1 MSDNTQ
7 HSKAP
12 DGAGERNLSGAL
24 EAWRD
29 LLGRDWVLTGEADI
43 ARYARTCSS
52 SSREALAILK
62 PKCRDQ
68 VVEIVRIARR
78 HKTPLYPISTGQNW
92 GYGDACP
99 VRDGQVI
106 LDLSR
111 MNCIHEVDA
120 ELGYAVIEP
129 GVTQRQLSD
138 YLTAHHIPFWC
149 DCTGA
154 GPNTSFIG
162 NIVERGFGHT
172 PYGNRLQTVSGME
185 VVLGTGEVLQ
195 TGFGHYPNAR
205 TTYLY
210 PYGVGPF
217 MDGLFTQSNFGIVTR
232 IGLWLLPIPESFC
245 PYLVLFQEDED
256 LFGALPQLQR
266 LRMQRILHSLP
277 HIGNDLRALS
287 TDKPFPRDR
296 IPGAARLTPE
306 LRAELRQKA
315 GIGAWAMSG
324 AFYGTRAQV
333 RLHRRLLKR
342 ALRGVKVR
350 ILFLP
355 AWLLRLAQRLVRVC
369 DRFGIWPSLGKKI
382 RAAQALA
389 DMHSG
394 IPTGFFLRGAFWRKQ
409 EGWPADLDDDTDLAG
424 EQVGIL
430 WMAPILPF
438 CADDLSSLTRE
449 MDELFAR
456 HGFDC
461 HVTVNMINERA
472 LAAVYTIDYDA
483 EDNDE
488 TARART
494 CYDEGVE
501 NIYALG
507 YPIYRASQRGMDLLV
522 SHSGDTFWETV
533 SRLKLVL
540 DPDGIIAPGRYE
552 CVCVGEGEESMTA
565 GAGD

>member
-1 MSDNTQ
+1 MSESAQ
-7 HSKAP
+7 YSKGS
-12 DGAGERNLSGAL
+12 DSSRKQNFSGAL
-24 EAWRD
+24 TAWRD
-29 LLGRDWVLTGEADI
+29 LLGHGWVLTSEVDI
-43 ARYARTCSS
+43 AHYARTCSN
-52 SSREALAILK
+52 SSRQALAILK
-62 PKCRDQ
+62 PASRDE
-68 VVEIVRIARR
+68 VVEIVKIARR
-78 HKTPLYPISTGQNW
+78 YKIPLYPISTGQNW

-99 VRDGQVI
+99 VHDGQVI

-138 YLTAHHIPFWC
+138 YLAEHQIPFWC

-154 GPNTSFIG
+154 GPNSSFIG

-195 TGFGHYPNAR
+195 TGFGHYPNAK
-205 TTYLY
+205 TTHLY

-256 LFGALPQLQR
+256 LFRVLPDLQR
-266 LRMQRILHSLP
+266 LRMQRILHSVP

-296 IPGAARLTPE
+296 LPRTARLTTK

-333 RLHRRLLKR
+333 RLHRHLLKR
-342 ALRGVKVR
+342 ALRGVKAKV
-350 ILFLP
+350 IFLP
-355 AWLLRLAQRLVRVC
+355 AWLLRLAQHLVRFF
-369 DRFGIWPSLGKKI
+369 DNLGILPSLGKKI

-389 DMHSG
+389 NMHSG
-394 IPTGFFLRGAFWRKQ
+394 QPTGFFLRGAFWRKQ
-409 EGWPADLDDDTDLAG
+409 EGWPADLSDDIDLAG

-438 CADDLSSLTRE
+438 RTQDLANLTSE
-449 MDELFAR
+449 MDALFAR
-456 HGFDC
+456 YDFDC

-483 EDNDE
+483 EDAEE
-488 TARART
+488 TVRALA
-494 CYDEGVE
+494 CYEEGVGKL
-501 NIYALG
+501 YSLG
-507 YPIYRASQRGMDLLV
+507 YPIYRTSLHGMDWLAPQA
-522 SHSGDTFWETV
+522 GDCFWETTLN
-533 SRLKLVL
+533 LKAVL
-540 DPDGIIAPGRYE
+540 DPDSIIAPGRYDPA
-552 CVCVGEGEESMTA
+552 SITA
-565 GAGD
+565 CGNDRQG

>member
-1 MSDNTQ
+1 
-7 HSKAP
+7 
-12 DGAGERNLSGAL
+12 
-24 EAWRD
+24 

-68 VVEIVRIARR
+68 VVEIVKIARR

-111 MNCIHEVDA
+111 MNRIHEVDA

-138 YLTAHHIPFWC
+138 YLAAHQIPFWC

-154 GPNTSFIG
+154 GPNSSFIG

-195 TGFGHYPNAR
+195 TGFGHYPNAK

-256 LFGALPQLQR
+256 LFRALPQLQR
-266 LRMQRILHSLP
+266 LRMQRILHSVP

-296 IPGAARLTPE
+296 FPGTARLTPE
-306 LRAELRQKA
+306 LRAELRQQA

-324 AFYGTRAQV
+324 AFYGTGAQV

-342 ALRGVKVR
+342 ALRGVKAKV
-350 ILFLP
+350 IFLP
-355 AWLLRLAQRLVRVC
+355 AWLLRLAQHLVRLF
-369 DRFGIWPSLGKKI
+369 DRLGIWPSLGKKI

-394 IPTGFFLRGAFWRKQ
+394 RPTGFFLRGAFWRKQ
-409 EGWPADLDDDTDLAG
+409 EGWPADLSDNTDLAG

-438 CADDLSSLTRE
+438 RTEDLASLTRE
-449 MDELFAR
+449 MDALFAR
-456 HGFDC
+456 YDFDC

-483 EDNDE
+483 EDAEE
-488 TARART
+488 TARALA
-494 CYDEGVE
+494 CYEEGVGKL
-501 NIYALG
+501 Y
-507 YPIYRASQRGMDLLV
+507 S
-522 SHSGDTFWETV
+522 SGISYLSDIAAG
-533 SRLKLVL
+533 
-540 DPDGIIAPGRYE
+540 DGSAG
-552 CVCVGEGEESMTA
+552 TA
-565 GAGD
+565 GGRQFLGDNAEFESGAGSRQHHCAGALCRHASRAARWRDLSMPGFFTIRAH